1 MHDDNPDS
9 HGFVKSNFR
18 DGLSVIE
25 FFFHAMGGREGLV
38 DTAVR
43 TQQSGYMQRRLI
55 NALEHIRL
63 EYDNTVR
70 DPHGHIIQFL
80 YGEDGIDVAKSDHG
94 EAFNINRLVES
105 ESIIDTG
112 SKATKDEITN
122 ISKKYTKTFNL
133 RLTSMVN
140 DALHKSNL
148 SKAGLENVC
157 KKGLELW
164 NKSQVEPGQA
174 VGIVTAQSIGEP
186 GTQMTLRTFHT
197 AGIAEKNVTLGLP
210 RIIELVD
217 ARKKPSTPSMDI
229 YLDKDSKSSKEK
241 AIETAKNILQT
252 TVNDLV
258 IHPVE
263 TDYQT
268 KITLTI
274 DDARLKTRGCTLE
287 DMMAAL
293 ETNKKFKAIGDNNTI
308 TLQLV
313 DEADAAT
320 VVALR
325 NKVLKTTVKG
335 VPDIERITLKEENG
349 DWLIQTTGSNLAKVI
364 SVKGVDKN
372 NVRTNN
378 VFEISTVLGIEAAR
392 TSLINELKA
401 TLENQGL
408 EVDMR
413 YLMLV
418 ADLMCHKG
426 YLQQIGRHGIAGSK
440 DSVLARAAF
449 EITVPTIANAAKLG
463 EIEELKGITENVIVG
478 SLIPIGSGTV
488 DIFMKSNTKK

>member
-1 MHDDNPDS
+1 MCI
-9 HGFVKSNFR
+9 R
-18 DGLSVIE
+18 D
-25 FFFHAMGGREGLV
+25 R
-38 DTAVR
+38 
-43 TQQSGYMQRRLI
+43 
-55 NALEHIRL
+55 
-63 EYDNTVR
+63 
-70 DPHGHIIQFL
+70 
-80 YGEDGIDVAKSDHG
+80 DVAKSDHG
-94 EAFNINRLVES
+94 EAFNINRLIES
-105 ESIIDTG
+105 ESIVDTG
-112 SKATKDEITN
+112 SKPTKDEINT
-122 ISKKYTKTFNL
+122 ISKKYTKTFNP
-133 RLTSMVN
+133 RLTSMVT
-140 DALHKSNL
+140 DALHASKL

-157 KKGLELW
+157 KKGLELYD
-164 NKSQVEPGQA
+164 KSQVEPGQA

-241 AIETAKNILQT
+241 AIQTAKEILETA
-252 TVNDLV
+252 VRDL
-258 IHPVE
+258 ITHPVE

-268 KITLTI
+268 KIILSV
-274 DDARLKTRGCTLE
+274 DNARLKTRGCTLE
-287 DMMAAL
+287 DIMFAL
-293 ETNKKFKAIGDNNTI
+293 ESNKKFKLKSDNDTI

-313 DEADAAT
+313 DESDAPT

-325 NKVLKTTVKG
+325 NKILKTTVKG
-335 VPDIERITLKEENG
+335 VPDIERLTLKEENG
-349 DWLIQTTGSNLAKVI
+349 QWLIQTTGSNLAKVL

-378 VFEISTVLGIEAAR
+378 VFEISDTLGIEASRNA
-392 TSLINELKA
+392 LINELKV

-426 YLQQIGRHGIAGSK
+426 HLQQIGRHGIAGTK
-440 DSVLARAAF
+440 NSVLARAAF

-463 EIEELKGITENVIVG
+463 EVEELKGITENVIVG
-478 SLIPIGSGTV
+478 SQIPIGSGTV